1 LIGESNLT
9 SQQKK
14 FQQLLS
20 TQGSQPR
27 INTDGTRTI

>member
-1 LIGESNLT
+1 VIGDSNLT

-14 FQQLLS
+14 FQQLLR
-20 TQGSQPR
+20 TQESQPR